1 MASKIL
7 DRKYAEEAK
16 YKTVTDL
23 ENTIK
28 FLNRS
33 AGFSPKTKEEQDKF
47 DEYVKIAHGRG
58 KSIKELQQELIIAKN
73 NFSKAL
79 QLYQEFLEDS
89 KKFDK
94 TTDAFNLMAESIL
107 KCWDFYSSDTRNF
120 LKDFALTSIE
130 FNKSI
135 NIEEWKGIEELV
147 SENKKAIQRFINSV
161 MGAMDWKNCETELG
175 RSLLKIRE
183 EIILSGEPLMNLDEF
198 NKYIEEES
206 V

>member
-1 MASKIL
+1 MTINIL
-7 DRKYAEEAK
+7 DKKYADEARH
-16 YKTVTDL
+16 KTLTDI

-28 FLNRS
+28 MLNRY
-33 AGFSPKTKEEQDKF
+33 AGFSPKTKEEQNKF
-47 DEYVKIAHGRG
+47 DEYVKIAHGKG
-58 KSIKELQQELIIAKN
+58 KSIKELQQDLIIAKN

-79 QLYQEFLEDS
+79 QLLLESLEDS
-89 KKFDK
+89 NSIQKSI
-94 TTDAFNLMAESIL
+94 DALNLMAESTL
-107 KCWDFYSSDTRNF
+107 KCWDFYSSDTRKF
-120 LKDFALTSIE
+120 LKDFALKAIE

-183 EIILSGEPLMNLDEF
+183 DIILSGEPLMNLDEF
-198 NKYIEEES
+198 NKYIEEEP